1 MIIKLGDAYPNKYD
15 SCAGR
20 IYSDKGDAPTVRT
33 PTGGYDTD
41 NLCNIWKQ
49 LIM

>member
-33 PTGGYDTD
+33 PTGGTTPIICVTSG
-41 NLCNIWKQ
+41 NN
-49 LIM
+49 